1 MCTNTKVYS
10 RIYRALE
17 PFHRDQFCKE
27 HLPTSIAVHL
37 SSNGSRAVFIAQI
50 QRDAVVFRKE
60 CFSIVAPYERRLI
73 CVVDDQFQ
81 IAVVV

>member
-27 HLPTSIAVHL
+27 HLPTSIAVNL
-37 SSNGSRAVFIAQI
+37 SANGSRAVFIAQI
-50 QRDAVVFRKE
+50 QRDAVVFCKQ
-60 CFSIVAPYERRLI
+60 CFSIVAPDERRLI
-73 CVVDDQFQ
+73 RVVDDQF
-81 IAVVV
+81 